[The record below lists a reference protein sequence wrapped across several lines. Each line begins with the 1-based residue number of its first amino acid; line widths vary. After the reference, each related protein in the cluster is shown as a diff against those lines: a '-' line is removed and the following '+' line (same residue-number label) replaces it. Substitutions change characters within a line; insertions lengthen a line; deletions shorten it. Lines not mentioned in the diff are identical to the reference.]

1 MSIQTKTEK
10 NNTAFI
16 TIEDLKRNYDGVE
29 ALRGINLTLNR
40 GDFLTIFG
48 PNGAGKTTLIR
59 IISTLLPPSSG
70 DIKVSGY
77 DMDNHPAEFRKT
89 LGIISHQTLLY
100 HDMTAKENLE
110 FYAGLYGIR
119 DTNKRIEDILKL
131 MGLYERRDSRVS
143 KFSRGMQQRLTI
155 ARALINDPSLI
166 LLDEPY
172 NGLDQH
178 ASALLSD
185 QLIKLHDR
193 KRTIIMVTH
202 NLIRGMEVATKVGI
216 LVKGR
221 MLFLKDRDEI
231 SGHGFDD
238 IYFHYVSG
246 DIQ

>member
-1 MSIQTKTEK
+1 MSTERKTAG

-16 TIEDLKRNYDGVE
+16 TIKDLKRNYDGVD
-29 ALRGINLTLNR
+29 ALRGINLTLDR

-70 DIKVSGY
+70 DIKVFGY

-110 FYAGLYGIR
+110 FYAGLYGVQ
-119 DTNKRIEDILKL
+119 DSNKRIKDILEL

-178 ASALLSD
+178 ASALLSG
-185 QLIKLHDR
+185 QLIKLHDQ

-202 NLIRGMEVATKVGI
+202 NLKLGMEAATKVGI
-216 LVKGR
+216 LVKGK
-221 MLFLKDRDEI
+221 MPFLKDREAI
-231 SGHGFDD
+231 SGERFDD
-238 IYFHYVSG
+238 IYFHYASG
-246 DIQ
+246 NI

>member
-1 MSIQTKTEK
+1 MSLETKTEG
-10 NNTAFI
+10 NNAAFI
-16 TIEDLKRNYDGVE
+16 TISDLKMDYDGVE

-40 GDFLTIFG
+40 GDFLAVFG
-48 PNGAGKTTLIR
+48 PNGAGKTTLLR
-59 IISTLLPPSSG
+59 IIATLLSPSSG
-70 DIKVSGY
+70 CITVSGY
-77 DMDNHPAEFRKT
+77 DMDNHPDEFRKT
-89 LGIISHQTLLY
+89 LGMISHQTLLY
-100 HDMTAKENLE
+100 HDMTAAENLE

-119 DTNKRIEDILKL
+119 DRNKRIEDILKL
-131 MGLYERRDSRVS
+131 MGLYNRRDSRVS

-185 QLIKLHDR
+185 QLIKLHNR

-202 NLIRGMEVATKVGI
+202 NLKLGMEAATKVGI

-221 MLFLKDRDEI
+221 MPFFKDRGEI
-231 SGHGFDD
+231 NGDKFDD
-238 IYFHYVSG
+238 IYFHYASG
-246 DIQ
+246 NI